1 MLNKIQ
7 ESSLWVILDG
17 EISSLEY
24 MLNKVL
30 DITNHQR
37 NIQVLITKLFKI
49 MTNLA
54 PAIMDLFTPRV
65 NNPNL

>member
-54 PAIMDLFTPRV
+54 PTIMDLFTPRV

>member
-37 NIQVLITKLFKI
+37 NIQALITKLFKI

-54 PAIMDLFTPRV
+54 PTIMDLFTPRV